1 MQSAGFLKFLA
12 FAQLLWAAAVL
23 AQDPAGQGAAETP
36 GEAAEEEPGA
46 DNTYWIY
53 THAVLMSLGW
63 VALLPLGAL
72 LAQSRWLASLKK
84 RVARKEV
91 WFWAHVAVQVAGTA
105 LIIAAF
111 GIAYSDSTHMEPEK
125 EETLGYSHKVIGS
138 IAFGFLLLQ
147 VVGGIVRPNPAA
159 RIRGAWNIVH
169 HNAGRLAVL
178 LAWVNIWLGVA
189 FWHQDGEMT
198 NGLLAWVV
206 PLAVFQGLLL
216 IAYLVGMLR
225 KPRGA
230 PAAAEEEK
238 QNAYA
243 ATATEDGLA
252 SSNGATPAVQPA
264 RA

>member
-12 FAQLLWAAAVL
+12 VAQLLWAAAVL
-23 AQDPAGQGAAETP
+23 AQDPAGQGAAEAP
-36 GEAAEEEPGA
+36 AEAAEEEPGA

-84 RVARKEV
+84 RVT
-91 WFWAHVAVQVAGTA
+91 GTA

-159 RIRGAWNIVH
+159 RIRGTWNIVH

-230 PAAAEEEK
+230 PAAEEEEK
-238 QNAYA
+238 QTAYA

-252 SSNGATPAVQPA
+252 STNGATPVVQPA
-264 RA
+264 WA